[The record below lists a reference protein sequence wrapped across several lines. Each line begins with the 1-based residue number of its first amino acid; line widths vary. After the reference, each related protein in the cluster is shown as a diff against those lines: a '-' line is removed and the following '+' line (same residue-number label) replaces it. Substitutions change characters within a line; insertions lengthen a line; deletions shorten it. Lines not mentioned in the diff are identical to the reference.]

1 MAVRLLSLLVAGGR
15 GPAAAAAVGLPVSP
29 ADHFDHHRTVA
40 SLGRNSLELKH
51 TPSVLE
57 HKSSGLVGHSSP
69 SEVVLLDVE
78 PVQDMER
85 VLPLH
90 VAHAQ
95 LNPIE
100 LALLHL
106 RTSWAS
112 ELEHSMHNSP
122 PDEVEPDTLAQL
134 ALVAEQGHDTG
145 TEILLAH
152 LAGSGS
158 HAARRG
164 RLLDGE
170 RGGGTEPAAPRAT
183 GRLLDEQADSNHA
196 LRKWP
201 VVFITG
207 AQLAWWALPPTPPC
221 HPPQR
226 PLHSHGL
233 HLHTAL
239 WPPPPAPP
247 P

>member
-1 MAVRLLSLLVAGGR
+1 
-15 GPAAAAAVGLPVSP
+15 SP

-40 SLGRNSLELKH
+40 SVGLNSLELKH

-57 HKSSGLVGHSSP
+57 HKSSGLAGHSSP
-69 SEVVLLDVE
+69 RSEVVFRDVE
-78 PVQDMER
+78 PAQDMER
-85 VLPLH
+85 VLD
-90 VAHAQ
+90 VAYAQ

-112 ELEHSMHNSP
+112 ELEHSDSP
-122 PDEVEPDTLAQL
+122 PDEVEPGTLAQL

-152 LAGSGS
+152 LDGS

-164 RLLDGE
+164 RLLDAE
-170 RGGGTEPAAPRAT
+170 RGGGTEPAARR
-183 GRLLDEQADSNHA
+183 GRLLEDHADSDHA

-207 AQLAWWALPPTPPC
+207 AQLAWWALPTPSPL
-221 HPPQR
+221 
-226 PLHSHGL
+226 PLHSH
-233 HLHTAL
+233 
-239 WPPPPAPP
+239 
-247 P
+247 